1 MISAVLMAPQ
11 GNNMAPQGNNT
22 APVRRANQ
30 CQQRGPACVAKHPTT
45 KPGTS
50 AVTMKST
57 ETGRPLAKNAVVH
70 RLGPIFLTMK
80 LVALIKWNLKL
91 QGERTIFKCKSVLD
105 MNHFLTQVFCGNITL
120 SNKVHVIVIQKMLK
134 QSSILRIVISGGI

>member
-30 CQQRGPACVAKHPTT
+30 CQQRGPARVAKHPTT
-45 KPGTS
+45 KPVTS

-57 ETGRPLAKNAVVH
+57 ETVRPLEKNAVVH

-80 LVALIKWNLKL
+80 LVALTK
-91 QGERTIFKCKSVLD
+91 
-105 MNHFLTQVFCGNITL
+105 
-120 SNKVHVIVIQKMLK
+120 
-134 QSSILRIVISGGI
+134 